1 MSAITTVT
9 VSDTHP
15 CDIHSWKS
23 LYASRITAKKISEEY
38 DYFMRTESVHDPPA
52 LPAKPIKSIGKVVIV
67 GAGMA
72 GR

>member
-1 MSAITTVT
+1 MSATTTVT

-15 CDIHSWKS
+15 RNIHSWKS

-38 DYFMRTESVHDPPA
+38 DYFMRTESVHNPPA
-52 LPAKPIKSIGKVVIV
+52 LPVKPTKPIGKVVVI

-72 GR
+72 GS